1 MTPIDPMTP
10 AMSQLMVQAGGG
22 VVSQSS
28 SSGVL
33 SQLVPLLVALGVL
46 VIIGGM
52 VISWAR
58 RSLLEK
64 DSGDDSVVELP
75 ELRRLRDSGA
85 ISREEYEVARDAL
98 IGRAPGEPPPP
109 TRARR
114 RLGADGSLIAAPG
127 FDLTGEPLP
136 DAHLDTRDNDD
147 EDDGN
152 NGGAG
157 VPA

>member
-1 MTPIDPMTP
+1 MIPATTMPIVRVG
-10 AMSQLMVQAGGG
+10 SG
-22 VVSQSS
+22 VAAQMSS
-28 SSGVL
+28 SRAL
-33 SQLVPLLVALGVL
+33 THLVPLLIALGIL
-46 VIIGGM
+46 VIIGGV

-58 RSLLEK
+58 KSLLDKETEQ
-64 DSGDDSVVELP
+64 DAAVELP

-98 IGRAPGEPPPP
+98 VGRSSGEPPPP

-147 EDDGN
+147 KDDDE
-152 NGGAG
+152 GGSG
-157 VPA
+157 VPAESR

>member
-1 MTPIDPMTP
+1 MTPPTTIPIDRVG
-10 AMSQLMVQAGGG
+10 SG
-22 VVSQSS
+22 VVAQMS
-28 SSGVL
+28 SSGAL
-33 SQLVPLLVALGVL
+33 THLVPLLIALGVL
-46 VIIGGM
+46 VVIGGI

-58 RSLLEK
+58 KSLLDKET
-64 DSGDDSVVELP
+64 DHDTTVELP

-85 ISREEYEVARDAL
+85 ITREEYEVARDAL
-98 IGRAPGEPPPP
+98 IGRSPGEPTQP

-147 EDDGN
+147 EDDDPD
-152 NGGAG
+152 GGPG
-157 VPA
+157 VPAKTR

>member
-1 MTPIDPMTP
+1 MTP
-10 AMSQLMVQAGGG
+10 ATSNLIASVGGG
-22 VVSQSS
+22 VVAQSAS
-28 SSGVL
+28 TGVL
-33 SQLVPLLVALGVL
+33 SRLVPLLVALGVL
-46 VIIGGM
+46 VIIGGI

-58 RSLLEK
+58 RSLLER
-64 DSGDDSVVELP
+64 DRGNDSVVELP

-136 DAHLDTRDNDD
+136 DAHMDTRDND
-147 EDDGN
+147 EDGEDGN
-152 NGGAG
+152 DGGAS